1 MTTICETETQSVPYY
16 NLSIDQGFSYVFSL
30 ESVDDTGSPLDLT
43 GCIITFTACEIG
55 SPYPAFVLTNATSDI
70 VVDFA
75 GLVTITVPETAGDN
89 ILSNRAAYDVV
100 ITDLLGVSKTMVRG
114 FITITPALY

>member
-1 MTTICETETQSVPYY
+1 MITSCNTEAQSVPYY
-16 NLSIDQGFSYVFSL
+16 NISVDQGFGYTFNL
-30 ESVDDTGSPLDLT
+30 ESVDDTGEPLDLS
-43 GCIITFTACEIG
+43 GCVVKFTACEID

-100 ITDLLGVSKTMVRG
+100 IIDLLGVSKTMVRG